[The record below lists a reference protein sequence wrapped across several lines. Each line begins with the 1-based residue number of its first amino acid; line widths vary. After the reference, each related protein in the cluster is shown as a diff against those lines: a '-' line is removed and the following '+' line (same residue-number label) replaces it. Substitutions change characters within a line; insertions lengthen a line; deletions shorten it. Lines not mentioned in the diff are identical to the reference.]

1 MSLLNISDYKVLV
14 EGSEILKGV
23 NLNVGKGEIHCIMGP
38 NGSGKST
45 LVNSLMGHPAYEVS
59 GGSVELDGEDVLDM
73 EAFERS
79 LAGMFLA
86 FQYPKEIA
94 GVSMLNFLLASYNA
108 HLAKKHELEGA
119 EGKFKAVKSFR
130 FKKLIKPLLEELDVK
145 GDFLERFVNQGFSG
159 GEKKKME
166 ILQLKL
172 LKPKVALLDET
183 DSGLDV
189 DALKIVSEG
198 INSVHAESEMGIVI
212 VTHYRRILEYIKPD
226 FVHIMKD
233 GVIVK
238 SGGPEFAQEI
248 EDKGFGWV

>member
-1 MSLLNISDYKVLV
+1 MSLLKIDQFKVSV
-14 EGSEILKGV
+14 EGEAILKGV
-23 NLNVGKGEIHCIMGP
+23 DLEVKPGEIHCVMGP

-45 LVNSLMGHPAYEVS
+45 LVNSLMGHPAYVVS
-59 GGSVELDGEDVLDM
+59 GGKVELDGEDLLEM

-79 LAGMFLA
+79 LAGLFLA

-94 GVSMLNFLLASYNA
+94 GVSMLNFLMASYNA
-108 HLAKKHELEGA
+108 HLLAADPEAKTV
-119 EGKFKAVKSFR
+119 KAFR
-130 FKKLIKPLLEELDVK
+130 FKKMLKPFLEELQVGD
-145 GDFLERFVNQGFSG
+145 DFLDRYVNQGFSG

-172 LKPKVALLDET
+172 LKPKLAMLDET

-198 INSVHAESEMGIVI
+198 INQVHAENADMGIVI
-212 VTHYRRILEYIKPD
+212 VTHYQRILEYIKPD
-226 FVHIMKD
+226 FVHVMKD

-238 SGGPEFAQEI
+238 SGGAEFASEI
-248 EDKGFGWV
+248 EEKGFGWV

>member
-1 MSLLNISDYKVLV
+1 MSLLEVKDLKISV
-14 EGSEILKGV
+14 EGEDILKGLDLKV
-23 NLNVGKGEIHCIMGP
+23 NKGEIHCIMGP

-45 LVNSLMGHPAYEVS
+45 LVNSLMGHPAYEVE
-59 GGSVELDGEDVLDM
+59 GGEVELDGEDVLDM

-79 LAGMFLA
+79 LAGLFLA

-94 GVSMLNFLLASYNA
+94 GVSMLNFLMASYNA
-108 HLAKKHELEGA
+108 HLLAKDPEAKTM
-119 EGKFKAVKSFR
+119 KAFR
-130 FKKLIKPLLEELDVK
+130 FKKMLKSLLDDLEVDDNFLD
-145 GDFLERFVNQGFSG
+145 RYVNQGFSG

-172 LKPKVALLDET
+172 LQPRIAMLDET

-189 DALKIVSEG
+189 DALKLVSKG
-198 INSVHAESEMGIVI
+198 IKDVHAESEEMAIII
-212 VTHYRRILEYIKPD
+212 VTHYQRILEYVKPD
-226 FVHIMKD
+226 FVHVMKD

-238 SGGPEFAQEI
+238 SGGPEFAKEI